1 MLIMIKT
8 IDLTNMQKSQED
20 FLQFLENKPNMIN
33 IKNKFSVTRVQ
44 TLSMLCEVIGIL
56 SEAKIHKWWDLVQ
69 VNKEKLLERLVES
82 FSHISNVAT
91 QFNVDLTIEEDIEPI
106 ETLEIQFLKITG
118 NIIQLPFIKIYFAK
132 KKIKLIFY
140 QYIQLVYG
148 LGFSIEELEKAYYDK
163 LEKKY
168 IKFSNQENNSLNELK
183 QALEELYEEFGYIQV
198 TQRLFEILDE
208 YIAIQQR
215 EKVECY
221 KQLQEQKI

>member
-1 MLIMIKT
+1 MKLNMRGMLIVIKT

-20 FLQFLENKPNMIN
+20 FLQFLENRPNMIN

-44 TLSMLCEVIGIL
+44 ALSILSGVIGVL
-56 SEAKIHKWWDLVQ
+56 SETKIHKWWDLDQ
-69 VNKEKLLERLVES
+69 VNQEKLLEKLVES

-91 QFNVDLTIEEDIEPI
+91 QFDVDLTIEEEIEPI

-168 IKFSNQENNSLNELK
+168 IKFSN
-183 QALEELYEEFGYIQV
+183 
-198 TQRLFEILDE
+198 
-208 YIAIQQR
+208 
-215 EKVECY
+215 
-221 KQLQEQKI
+221 

>member
-1 MLIMIKT
+1 MKLNMRGMLIMIKT

-91 QFNVDLTIEEDIEPI
+91 QFNVDLTIEEDI
-106 ETLEIQFLKITG
+106 
-118 NIIQLPFIKIYFAK
+118 
-132 KKIKLIFY
+132 
-140 QYIQLVYG
+140 
-148 LGFSIEELEKAYYDK
+148 
-163 LEKKY
+163 
-168 IKFSNQENNSLNELK
+168 
-183 QALEELYEEFGYIQV
+183 
-198 TQRLFEILDE
+198 
-208 YIAIQQR
+208 
-215 EKVECY
+215 
-221 KQLQEQKI
+221 